1 MRRIPVRWLL
11 FPTYL
16 AIVLLTLLLAGVITQ
31 HVLSDAIFA
40 RTTEDLTARSQLV
53 RGALAIHP
61 RLELAPVDSL
71 VKALG
76 ERSNTRITVVDR
88 SGTVLGETTM
98 DPRTMDDHGQRPE
111 VAGALAGRVSTS
123 IRFSHTVQQEM
134 LYVAVPVMRG
144 GEVAAAVR
152 TSVARSG
159 ITDAVGTMLA
169 RAASGGFAALL
180 AAILASLLVSRSLAR
195 PIETIRRTAERF
207 AAGDLS
213 YRLTAAGS
221 QEVAALSSSLNHMA
235 NQLQLRIHDL
245 ERRNREQEALFGS
258 MVEAVLAF
266 DADGRLLGL
275 NPSARRLFE
284 LGTTA
289 VEGRHVNE
297 VLRHAQVQKFV
308 EETLASSEVREGEV
322 VIQGERP
329 RYLQVHGSAL
339 RSSSGERF
347 GAMVVLND
355 VTRQRTMETERRE
368 LVASVSHELR
378 TPVTAIKGF
387 LETLEAGAIERPAEA
402 RRFVSI
408 LIRQADR
415 LHAMI
420 EDLLRLARLERD
432 IDRDEIELIRRPLA
446 EVLEAA
452 IQTGQGM
459 ALERGVQLELRCP
472 PHLTAEVDAEHLE
485 RAVTNLVA
493 NAIRYSDPEMV
504 VEVVAE
510 ETPDGWIEVAVT
522 DHGCGIPPEHHER
535 LFERFYTVDRGRS
548 RMRGGTGLGLAIVKH
563 VARAHGGEVRMESQ
577 VGAGSTFTI
586 SLPQPDLS
594 PRRTPDHPGRAPG
607 GSP

>member
-16 AIVLLTLLLAGVITQ
+16 AIALGTLLLAGVITQ
-31 HVLSDAIFA
+31 RVLSDAIHA
-40 RTTEDLTARSQLV
+40 RTTDDLTARAELV

-61 RLELAPVDSL
+61 ELSAAPVDSL
-71 VKALG
+71 VKVLG
-76 ERSNTRITVVDR
+76 ERSDTRITVIDR
-88 SGTVLGETTM
+88 SGTVIAETEL
-98 DPRTMDDHGQRPE
+98 DPRTMDDHGRREE
-111 VAGALAGRVSTS
+111 VAGALGGRVTSS
-123 IRFSHTVQQEM
+123 IRFSHTLQLDM
-134 LYVAVPVMRG
+134 LYVAVPVRRD
-144 GEVAAAVR
+144 GEVVAAVR
-152 TSVARSG
+152 TSVARTD

-169 RAASGGFAALL
+169 RAAAGGFAALL
-180 AAILASLLVSRSLAR
+180 AAIVVSLLVARSFAR

-213 YRLTAAGS
+213 YRLTAEGS
-221 QEVAALSSSLNHMA
+221 AEVAALSASLNHMA

-245 ERRNREQEALFGS
+245 ERRNREQQALFGS

-275 NPSARRLFE
+275 NPSARRLFD
-284 LGTTA
+284 LGSTP

-297 VLRHAQVQKFV
+297 VLRHAQLQRFV
-308 EETLASSEVREGEV
+308 EETLASSDVQEGEV

-339 RSSSGERF
+339 KSSAGERF

-355 VTRQRTMETERRE
+355 VTRQRAMETERRE

-387 LETLEAGAIERPAEA
+387 LETLEAGAIENPSEA

-408 LIRQADR
+408 LTRQADR

-432 IDRDEIELIRRPLA
+432 VDREEIRLVRRPLA

-452 IQTGQGM
+452 VQTGRGM
-459 ALERGVQLELRCP
+459 ALERRVRLELRCP
-472 PHLTAEVDAEHLE
+472 RFLEAEVDAEHLE
-485 RAVTNLVA
+485 RAVTNLIA
-493 NAIRYSDPEMV
+493 NAIRYSDPDAA
-504 VEVVAE
+504 VEVAVQ
-510 ETPDGWIEVAVT
+510 ETEDGWIEIAVH

-548 RMRGGTGLGLAIVKH
+548 RVRGGTGLGLAIVKH
-563 VARAHGGEVRMESQ
+563 VARAHGGEVRVESE

-586 SLPQPDLS
+586 RLPS
-594 PRRTPDHPGRAPG
+594 PERRPGRAARAA
-607 GSP
+607 S